1 MNIFSKLFKR
11 SAINLEEASRQTKKI
26 HGIPAEHYNRRYKI
40 LAVMCLSLLVV
51 MVGNTALNVALP
63 VLSRELKSSNSDLQ
77 WMVDAY
83 SLVFAGLLFTAGAV
97 GDRFGRKG
105 ILQGG
110 LILFGV
116 SSLYAGTLAET
127 SSALIAARAVMGLAG
142 AMIMP
147 ATLSILTNVFPTK
160 ERAKAV
166 GMWAGVSGAGVALGP
181 LVTGFVLEH
190 FSWHTV
196 FLINLP
202 IIIITSLAVAIIVPR
217 TSDSSHTSLDPIG
230 ALLSIIG
237 LVALVYSI
245 IEAPAHG
252 WLATQTLAIGALGL
266 SSLAGFALWELKTKH
281 PMLDVRLFRRPA
293 FGIGSL
299 SLTLVFF
306 ALMGMFFSIS
316 ILMQIIYGY
325 SPLEAA
331 VRMLPVAATMMI
343 GSPLATK
350 LVEKFGKRRVVSA
363 GMLIVAAGTLLL
375 ASVGIDSSYL
385 SLVLGMIVLAFGMS
399 IAMSP
404 TTDLLMSSVPK
415 NRAGMGSAMNDT
427 TRELGGS
434 LGIAVLGSIL
444 ASQYTAKIIPSISNL
459 PEVAKTAAEQ
469 SVAGAIAVGQQIGG
483 STGAQIIQAAKEAWM
498 SGYHSS
504 LMVGA
509 CIIAI
514 AAIVAYFGLPERA
527 DDHDPDSP
535 AIPEE
540 GSLEA

>member
-1 MNIFSKLFKR
+1 
-11 SAINLEEASRQTKKI
+11 
-26 HGIPAEHYNRRYKI
+26 
-40 LAVMCLSLLVV
+40 MCLSLLVV

-63 VLSRELKSSNSDLQ
+63 VLSRELKASNSDLQ

-83 SLVFAGLLFTAGAV
+83 SLVFAGMLFTAGAL

-110 LILFGV
+110 LVLFGL
-116 SSLYAGTLAET
+116 SSLYAGTLAD
-127 SSALIAARAVMGLAG
+127 SSSSLIAARAVMGLAG

-147 ATLSILTNVFPTK
+147 ATLSILTNVFPNK

-166 GMWAGVSGAGVALGP
+166 GIWAGVTGAGVALGP

-190 FSWHTV
+190 FSWHSV

-202 IIIITSLAVAIIVPR
+202 VIIITLLAVVFIVPK
-217 TSDSSHTSLDPIG
+217 TSDPEHTSLDPLG
-230 ALLSIIG
+230 AVLSIIG
-237 LVALVYSI
+237 LVALVYAI

-252 WLATQTLAIGALGL
+252 WLAGQTLLIGGAGVL
-266 SSLAGFALWELKTKH
+266 SLVLFTLWELHTKH
-281 PMLDVRLFRRPA
+281 PMLDVRLFERPA
-293 FGIGSL
+293 FGVSSL

-331 VRMLPVAATMMI
+331 VRTLPVAMTMMV
-343 GSPLATK
+343 GAPLATK

-363 GMLIVAAGTLLL
+363 GMLIVALGTLIL
-375 ASVGIDSSYL
+375 AQIGIDSSYL
-385 SLVLGMIVLAFGMS
+385 NLAGGMIVLAFGMS
-399 IAMSP
+399 IAMAP

-415 NRAGMGSAMNDT
+415 SRAGMGSAMNDT

-434 LGIAVLGSIL
+434 LGIAVLGSLL
-444 ASQYTAKIIPSISNL
+444 ASQYATKIAVVADKL
-459 PEVAKTAAEQ
+459 PEPAKKAAEQ
-469 SVAGAIAVGQQIGG
+469 SIAGAIAVGQQIGG
-483 STGAQIIQAAKEAWM
+483 TTGAQIIRTAKESWL
-498 SGYHSS
+498 SGYHFS

-509 CIIAI
+509 AIIAT
-514 AAIVAYFGLPERA
+514 AAIVAYFGLPEQA
-527 DDHDPDSP
+527 DDHEAHPSLV
-535 AIPEE
+535 EE
-540 GSLEA
+540 GHIDS